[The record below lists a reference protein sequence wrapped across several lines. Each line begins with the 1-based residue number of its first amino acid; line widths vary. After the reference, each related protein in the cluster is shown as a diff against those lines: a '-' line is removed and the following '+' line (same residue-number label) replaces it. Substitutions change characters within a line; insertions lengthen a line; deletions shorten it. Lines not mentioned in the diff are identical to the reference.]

1 MSIAKALNTLDL
13 IVPDPK
19 LGLPDEM
26 FHFISRT
33 TPLVNV
39 DLLIKDERNRTL
51 LAWRNDAYCERGW
64 HIPGG
69 IIRFKETFEERLKK
83 VVELKI
89 GTSVDV
95 NPSPIAI
102 NELISQLTDVRGSLS
117 EILCVRHNMSKERNM
132 YATQGEGGRYGDRGG
147 AVFTNDDALNDIA
160 QSFRDWRRD
169 CYAFRERTTPAGSAS
184 AGSWAACQKAMTTNT
199 HTATLATI

>member
-51 LAWRNDAYCERGW
+51 LAWRNDAYCGRGW

-83 VVELKI
+83 VAELEI

-95 NPSPIAI
+95 NLSPIAI
-102 NELISQLTDVRGSLS
+102 NELISQHTDVRGHFVSILFKCHLS
-117 EILCVRHNMSKERNM
+117 
-132 YATQGEGGRYGDRGG
+132 GE
-147 AVFTNDDALNDIA
+147 F
-160 QSFRDWRRD
+160 
-169 CYAFRERTTPAGSAS
+169 TPANAEL
-184 AGSWAACQKAMTTNT
+184 TTDDPGYLEWHDTCPVNLISF
-199 HTATLATI
+199 HKMYEKFL